1 MHASLKICT
10 LMQAYLLLTHGFVFT
25 YAISCYCA
33 EKNGSWRAITVQM
46 KDRRGLSSDKQG
58 SPSDHAWQSLPTHY
72 GIVLEANISG
82 KDPLLLKT
90 SNFLQFLTRIVT
102 HGIYLVLCCFN
113 ECFKTIGFFL
123 NATCLLSR

>member
-10 LMQAYLLLTHGFVFT
+10 LMQAYLLLTHGFVFI

-58 SPSDHAWQSLPTHY
+58 STSPSDHGSHFQPIM
-72 GIVLEANISG
+72 G
-82 KDPLLLKT
+82 
-90 SNFLQFLTRIVT
+90 
-102 HGIYLVLCCFN
+102 
-113 ECFKTIGFFL
+113 
-123 NATCLLSR
+123 